1 MTKKKRNGG
10 DGKREPVP
18 PRTLNEKQLREAAPL
33 LMEALIAALPAVN
46 ELRAMRHGVSVEPIP
61 RDDLELTAA
70 KIIDA
75 MTKAGVKP

>member
-1 MTKKKRNGG
+1 
-10 DGKREPVP
+10 
-18 PRTLNEKQLREAAPL
+18 
-33 LMEALIAALPAVN
+33 LPAVN